1 MTITIVNWARLQG
14 AVPLG
19 LWRLLLVAA
28 AYLVISAALA
38 HA

>member
-1 MTITIVNWARLQG
+1 MMIINQPRLFS
-14 AVPLG
+14 AVPQG

-38 HA
+38 HG

>member
-1 MTITIVNWARLQG
+1 MTITNRVGLHV
-14 AVPLG
+14 AVPPG

-38 HA
+38 LAHA